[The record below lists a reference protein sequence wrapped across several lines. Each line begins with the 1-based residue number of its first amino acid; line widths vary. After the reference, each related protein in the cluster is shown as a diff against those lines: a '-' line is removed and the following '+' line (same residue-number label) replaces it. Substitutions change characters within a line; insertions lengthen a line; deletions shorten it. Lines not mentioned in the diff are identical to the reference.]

1 MKRLVEAGLSLKK
14 ARVRFGLAYS
24 YLVQK
29 AQWQGWKLC
38 YSGRPRTKD
47 YAEATRRRIQQAKE
61 ETQYA
66 EAEAE
71 LERKATILTI
81 DLREAQNLTNRVL
94 STHSMKLK
102 TMLSELSVKVAESLY
117 TTEMRPKDVA
127 LTLVSLKVVGEHLHR
142 WSEEPSVAQTE
153 QKKNWAINIPLQCT
167 PRERLKELAIASNG
181 AVAPEPM
188 HKDLSGGLF
197 PNRPEHAPAGGDG
210 LDDRKGDPKEP
221 AKEKKKMR
229 PVCTKT
235 VMRGR
240 RLNTGTLNRN
250 LTRSCAHRFPF
261 HQSRRRTKTAS
272 KNNVKPYSKTS
283 PA

>member
-188 HKDLSGGLF
+188 HKDLSLAS
-197 PNRPEHAPAGGDG
+197 NLYAWAAS
-210 LDDRKGDPKEP
+210 RKPDSLTPS
-221 AKEKKKMR
+221 KKAYSLSIQTISYVW
-229 PVCTKT
+229 PTKNT
-235 VMRGR
+235 SRSSGR
-240 RLNTGTLNRN
+240 E
-250 LTRSCAHRFPF
+250 
-261 HQSRRRTKTAS
+261 
-272 KNNVKPYSKTS
+272 
-283 PA
+283 

>member
-1 MKRLVEAGLSLKK
+1 
-14 ARVRFGLAYS
+14 
-24 YLVQK
+24 
-29 AQWQGWKLC
+29 
-38 YSGRPRTKD
+38 
-47 YAEATRRRIQQAKE
+47 
-61 ETQYA
+61 
-66 EAEAE
+66 
-71 LERKATILTI
+71 
-81 DLREAQNLTNRVL
+81 
-94 STHSMKLK
+94 
-102 TMLSELSVKVAESLY
+102 MLFS
-117 TTEMRPKDVA
+117 D
-127 LTLVSLKVVGEHLHR
+127 TLF
-142 WSEEPSVAQTE
+142 
-153 QKKNWAINIPLQCT
+153 CT
-167 PRERLKELAIASNG
+167 
-181 AVAPEPM
+181 
-188 HKDLSGGLF
+188 SGGLF